1 MEEFKQRLINED
13 KELTEKTVKLAIFIH
28 SEKFNAIDD
37 VQQAL
42 LKAQHSAMVSY
53 STCLTERIKRL

>member
-13 KELTEKTVKLAIFIH
+13 KELTEKAIKLAQFIH
-28 SEKFNAIDD
+28 SNKFASIDD

-42 LKAQHSAMVSY
+42 LKAQHAAMLTY